1 MELIPKDA
9 QRAFG
14 HPSPQ
19 ALAGSA
25 PEWLPTT
32 PPGAF
37 PTPAESVALQDS
49 VSHRCASS
57 RWHGRR
63 LRALTWLGLCR
74 CCRRSVLVAE
84 ASFLIIVGMMA
95 CLATA
100 SPIRCDQRPPARSRA
115 LSAVASRLAQPLL
128 LASRS
133 SPVLARGFLRLLA
146 CPDNSSRVQSCC
158 QCQVGGDSDRAVC
171 VRAATLTS
179 SSRRTPSA
187 ACLTSISRPRPRAA
201 GSLPPTPSPPATRA
215 TGSEFSTPPCILLAA
230 QARVHESCSRAS
242 APVRAQAVNTTKL
255 TASRPALAD
264 QVCRRV
270 LSQEDLHRRRHCCL
284 WLRHGREQQRSA
296 RLQWLP
302 H

>member
-1 MELIPKDA
+1 M
-9 QRAFG
+9 
-14 HPSPQ
+14 
-19 ALAGSA
+19 
-25 PEWLPTT
+25 
-32 PPGAF
+32 
-37 PTPAESVALQDS
+37 
-49 VSHRCASS
+49 
-57 RWHGRR
+57 
-63 LRALTWLGLCR
+63 
-74 CCRRSVLVAE
+74 LVAE

-115 LSAVASRLAQPLL
+115 LSALASRLAQPLL
-128 LASRS
+128 LAPRS
-133 SPVLARGFLRLLA
+133 SHVLARGFLRLLA

-158 QCQVGGDSDRAVC
+158 QFQVGGDSDRAVC

-242 APVRAQAVNTTKL
+242 APMRAKAVNTTKL

>member
-1 MELIPKDA
+1 
-9 QRAFG
+9 
-14 HPSPQ
+14 
-19 ALAGSA
+19 
-25 PEWLPTT
+25 
-32 PPGAF
+32 
-37 PTPAESVALQDS
+37 
-49 VSHRCASS
+49 
-57 RWHGRR
+57 
-63 LRALTWLGLCR
+63 
-74 CCRRSVLVAE
+74 
-84 ASFLIIVGMMA
+84 MA

-115 LSAVASRLAQPLL
+115 LSALASRLAQPLL
-128 LASRS
+128 LAPRS
-133 SPVLARGFLRLLA
+133 SHVLARGFLRLLA

-179 SSRRTPSA
+179 SRRTPSA

-201 GSLPPTPSPPATRA
+201 GSLPPTPTPPATRA
-215 TGSEFSTPPCILLAA
+215 TGSVFSAPLWILLAA

-242 APVRAQAVNTTKL
+242 APMRAKAVNTTKL

-270 LSQEDLHRRRHCCL
+270 LSQEALHRRRHCCL

-296 RLQWLP
+296 RLHWLP
-302 H
+302 Q